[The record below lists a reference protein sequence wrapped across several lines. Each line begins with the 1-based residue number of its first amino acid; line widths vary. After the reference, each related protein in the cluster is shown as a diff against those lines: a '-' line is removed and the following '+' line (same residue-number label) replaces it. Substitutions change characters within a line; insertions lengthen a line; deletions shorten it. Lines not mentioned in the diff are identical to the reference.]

1 VRTPQPFGKSL
12 SALPGSCRGN
22 LRRAWAASVSL
33 LALLAGCAQVAGDP
47 GERIAVSAD
56 DPLEPVNRG
65 VFVVNQ
71 VLDRL
76 LFKPVAQSYDGIL
89 PEDGRNAIRRILD
102 NLKEPV
108 VVLND
113 TLQGE
118 FERAGISVGRFGV
131 NTTLGLAGSFDLAAK
146 WGLDRQIGDFGQT
159 LFVWGLPSGPYL
171 MLPVLG
177 PSNPRDGLGML
188 VDSYIDPLTFLANAK
203 GLQEVEIGRFVADG
217 VDQRARVVDV
227 LDELEKNSL
236 DFYAELRSLT
246 QQKRA
251 AELRR
256 GQVETPKN
264 FYNDPSPPQAK

>member
-1 VRTPQPFGKSL
+1 L
-12 SALPGSCRGN
+12 SALPGSCRGD
-22 LRRAWAASVSL
+22 LCRAWAAGLLL
-33 LALLAGCAQVAGDP
+33 LAALGGCAPAPSDP
-47 GERIAVSAD
+47 AERVAVSAD

-71 VLDRL
+71 VLDRV
-76 LFKPVAQSYDGIL
+76 LFKPAAQAYDGIM
-89 PEDGRNAIRRILD
+89 PEAGRNAIRRALD

-131 NTTLGLAGSFDLAAK
+131 NTTLGLAGTFDVAAN
-146 WGLDRQIGDFGQT
+146 WGLDKQIGDFGQT

-171 MLPVLG
+171 VLPVIG
-177 PSNPRDGLGML
+177 PSNPRDSLGML

-203 GLQEVEIGRFVADG
+203 GLQEVEIARFVTDG
-217 VDQRARVVDV
+217 VDQRARVIDV
-227 LDELEKNSL
+227 LDELEKSSL

-256 GQVETPKN
+256 GAIETPKN
-264 FYNDPSPPQAK
+264 FYNDPSSPGSK